1 MSRGW
6 ACIYAVNGHIP
17 TTQVGNVP
25 ITKSLSEGTF
35 SGVLGATAGSV
46 CTLTTNDA
54 ASIGVHV
61 LPPTGGEIIFEG
73 SWDGMMWEPVTLRQM
88 GAHGY
93 STTTREHDM
102 WIGSVATFVY
112 IRFRTSVGGSAP
124 GNIHGRFSPMMCTLE
139 GVEHG
144 PQPHKIGSAVT
155 AKDIS
160 VLSTSAAEVW
170 RPTAGH
176 KLVISDIH
184 FTVSNAPSTVYI
196 SEGSISRRAYIFKG
210 KFKPPNG
217 ESVYIPVS
225 FSLPHVFQG
234 TESLF
239 VTQSDGAEI
248 EGVVHGY
255 ETEE

>member
-1 MSRGW
+1 MSLPSNN
-6 ACIYAVNGHIP
+6 A
-17 TTQVGNVP
+17 
-25 ITKSLSEGTF
+25 F
-35 SGVLGATAGSV
+35 SGVLSNVLDAVYVLSV
-46 CTLTTNDA
+46 NDA

-61 LPPTGGEIIFEG
+61 VPPTGGEITFEG
-73 SWDGMMWEPVTLRQM
+73 SWDGMMWEPFTLRQM

-93 STTTREHDM
+93 STTTREHED

-124 GNIHGRFSPMMCTLE
+124 GNIHGRFSPMVCTLE
-139 GVEHG
+139 GIEHG
-144 PQPHKIGSAVT
+144 PQPHKIGSTVQ

-160 VLSTSAAEVW
+160 VASTSAAEVW

-184 FTVSNAPSTVYI
+184 FTVSSAPSTVYI
-196 SEGSISRRAYIFKG
+196 SEGSISRGAFIFKG

-239 VTQSDGAEI
+239 VTQSDGAEV

-255 ETEE
+255 ETEP